1 MTQPENNSAFH
12 PGTPSFC
19 YIGGKVLRDLDSM
32 EAALDAYEQAIQL
45 VPREASFYHHKAHI
59 LEQLGRLAEAKR
71 ASEQA
76 KRLGYNG

>member
-1 MTQPENNSAFH
+1 MASEICEAVAALVTRGGNQSRQRA
-12 PGTPSFC
+12 TPQ
-19 YIGGKVLRDLDSM
+19 VL

-76 KRLGYNG
+76 KWLGYNG